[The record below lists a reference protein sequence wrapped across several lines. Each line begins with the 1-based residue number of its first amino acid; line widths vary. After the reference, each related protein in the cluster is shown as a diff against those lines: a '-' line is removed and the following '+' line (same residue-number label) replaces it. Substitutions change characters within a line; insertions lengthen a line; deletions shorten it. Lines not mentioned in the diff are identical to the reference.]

1 MKTPNMGAN
10 NMTQTA
16 DLLLEIFSEEI
27 PSGLQ
32 ARAVSELADT
42 LGAELKSLN
51 LTHDDIATY
60 TTPRRLVICIHNLP
74 TTQPD
79 TREERKGPRV
89 GAPDKAVEGFLRGAG
104 LNSLDDCQI
113 ENSPKG
119 DFYVAVIEK
128 KGRPTADVLSELI
141 TTTLN
146 GFTWPKSMRFAD
158 FEFRW
163 VRPLRHV
170 LAVFDGK
177 PLDGGI
183 DMGNGTT
190 KRDFTNTTVGHRF
203 MGTQDPITVTNFNDY
218 QSQLAENGVVVDN
231 AKRRADI
238 LSGLQSKASEL
249 GLQLVD
255 DNGLLDEVTGL
266 VEHVNVL
273 VGRIDDDFM
282 SVAQECII
290 LSMREHQKYF
300 SFKNNDGTLAP
311 YFATVANITTYDNGA
326 KIIDGNERVLR
337 SRLSDAKFFW
347 ENDCN
352 TPLEDLLPKLD
363 KVVFHAKLGTV
374 SDRVN
379 RMGQIT
385 ELLMPAVAGADKNDV
400 QTAVQLCKADLMS
413 QMVYEFPE
421 LQGVMGQYY
430 ARQQGKGD
438 AVATAIAEHYSP
450 LGPSDTCPT
459 APVSVVVA
467 LAEKL
472 DTLVGF
478 WLIDEKPTGSKDPY
492 ALRRGALGVIRLIL
506 ENNLQIDLVDMI
518 RATAKIHNQ
527 GKVEDAEDV
536 FFFIMDRLKVH
547 LKNDGIRHDVVEAV
561 FYKGHNLF
569 DIVNRAQALQ
579 TFLASDNGD
588 AILQLYR
595 RAGNI
600 VSAEEKKD
608 GVDYGQTE
616 LRHDIGGDADDKIM
630 QFIDANGDKI
640 SDAINTQNYTEAMNI
655 IATGRT
661 VLDAF
666 FEDTKINDD
675 NPDIRKN
682 RLNILGA
689 LRNKMNEIADF
700 SLIE

>member
-1 MKTPNMGAN
+1 
-10 NMTQTA
+10 MTQTA
-16 DLLLEIFSEEI
+16 DLVLEIFSEEI
-27 PSGLQ
+27 PSGMQ
-32 ARAVSELADT
+32 ARAVADLADT
-42 LGAELKSLN
+42 LAGELKSLN
-51 LTHDDIATY
+51 LPHHAIKTY
-60 TTPRRLVICIHNLP
+60 TTPRRLVICIDNLP

-79 TREERKGPRV
+79 VREERKGPRV

-104 LNSLDDCQI
+104 LNSLEDCKI

-128 KGRPTADVLSELI
+128 KGRPTAEVLSELI
-141 TTTLN
+141 TNTIN

-190 KRDFTNTTVGHRF
+190 KRDFTNTTVAHRF
-203 MGTQDPITVTNFNDY
+203 MGDQSPITVTDFNDY
-218 QSQLAENGVVVDN
+218 QSQLASNGVIVDN

-238 LSGLQSKASEL
+238 LSGLQAKASEL

-282 SVAQECII
+282 AVAQECII

-300 SFKNNDGTLAP
+300 SFKNADGTLAP
-311 YFATVANITTYDNGA
+311 YFATVANITTDDKGA

-347 ENDCN
+347 ENDCK
-352 TPLEDLLPKLD
+352 TPMEDLLPKLE

-374 SDRVN
+374 SDRTA
-379 RMGQIT
+379 RMGKIAD
-385 ELLMPAVAGADKNDV
+385 LLMPAVSGADKGDV
-400 QTAVQLCKADLMS
+400 QTAVTLCKADLMS

-421 LQGVMGQYY
+421 LQGIMGQYY

-450 LGPSDTCPT
+450 LGPSDDCPT

-478 WLIDEKPTGSKDPY
+478 WLINEKPTGSKDPY
-492 ALRRGALGVIRLIL
+492 ALRRAALGVIRLIL
-506 ENNLQIDLVDMI
+506 ENDLRIDLADIITQV
-518 RATAKIHNQ
+518 AKIHKSKIQGQ
-527 GKVEDAEDV
+527 GKADDALDLLN
-536 FFFIMDRLKVH
+536 FFADRLKVH
-547 LKNDGIRHDVVEAV
+547 LKNDGIRHDVVSAV
-561 FYKGHNLF
+561 FALGGRDLL
-569 DIVNRAQALQ
+569 DVVNRAKALQ
-579 TFLASDNGD
+579 GFLDSDNGD
-588 AILQLYR
+588 ALLQLYR

-608 GVDYGQTE
+608 GVSYGNHA
-616 LRHDIGGDADDKIM
+616 LLDGVGVDADSKVMAFLNTDGSKI
-630 QFIDANGDKI
+630 AE
-640 SDAINTQNYTEAMNI
+640 AITAKQYTDAMNTL
-655 IATGRT
+655 AEGRAVIDT
-661 VLDAF
+661 F
-666 FEDTKINDD
+666 FDDVKINDD
-675 NPDIRKN
+675 DANIRKN

-689 LRNKMNEIADF
+689 LRNTMNEIADF
-700 SLIE
+700 SVIE

>member
-1 MKTPNMGAN
+1 
-10 NMTQTA
+10 MTQTA

-32 ARAVSELADT
+32 ARAVADLANT
-42 LGAELKSLN
+42 LSGELKSLN
-51 LTHDDIATY
+51 LTHDAVKTY
-60 TTPRRLVICIHNLP
+60 TTPRRLVICIDNLP

-79 TREERKGPRV
+79 VREDRKGPRV
-89 GAPDKAVEGFLRGAG
+89 GAPDKAIEGFLRGAG
-104 LNSLDDCQI
+104 LNSLDDCHI
-113 ENSPKG
+113 ENTPKG

-141 TTTLN
+141 ASTIN
-146 GFTWPKSMRFAD
+146 GFTWPKSMRFVD

-170 LAVFDGK
+170 LAVFGGK

-183 DMGNGTT
+183 DMGNGST
-190 KRDFTNTTVGHRF
+190 KRPFGNTTVGHRF
-203 MGTQDPITVTNFNDY
+203 MGEQSPITVTDFNDY
-218 QSQLAENGVVVDN
+218 QSQLAKNSVVVDN
-231 AKRRADI
+231 EKRRADI
-238 LSGLQSKASEL
+238 LSGLQAKASEL

-273 VGRIDDDFM
+273 VGRIGDDFM

-300 SFKNNDGTLAP
+300 SFKNSDGTLAP
-311 YFATVANITTYDNGA
+311 YFATVANITTDDGGA

-347 ENDCN
+347 ENDCK
-352 TPLEDLLPKLD
+352 TPMEDLLPKLD
-363 KVVFHAKLGTV
+363 KVVFHAQLGTV
-374 SDRVN
+374 SDRVA
-379 RMGQIT
+379 RMGKIAGV
-385 ELLMPAVAGADKNDV
+385 LIPAVSGADADDV
-400 QTAVQLCKADLMS
+400 QTAIKLCKADLMS

-421 LQGVMGQYY
+421 LQGIMGQYY
-430 ARQQGKGD
+430 AKQQGKGD
-438 AVATAIAEHYSP
+438 TVATAIAEHYSP

-506 ENNLQIDLVDMI
+506 ENDLRIDLADAI
-518 RATAKIHNQ
+518 TATAKIHNQ
-527 GKVEDAEDV
+527 GKAEGALDLLN
-536 FFFIMDRLKVH
+536 FFADRLKVY
-547 LKNDGIRHDVVEAV
+547 LKNDGIRHDVVSAV
-561 FYKGHNLF
+561 FALGGRDLL
-569 DIVNRAQALQ
+569 DVVNRAKALQ
-579 TFLASDNGD
+579 TFLDSDNGD
-588 AILQLYR
+588 ALLQLYR

-608 GVDYGQTE
+608 GADYGQE
-616 LRHDIGGDADDKIM
+616 DLRHGVGGDADDKLM
-630 QFIDANGDKI
+630 QFISENGEKI
-640 SDAINTQNYTEAMNI
+640 SVAIDSKKYTDAMNVL
-655 IATGRT
+655 ASGRT
-661 VLDAF
+661 VIDTF
-666 FEDTKINDD
+666 FESVKVNDD

-700 SLIE
+700 SVIE